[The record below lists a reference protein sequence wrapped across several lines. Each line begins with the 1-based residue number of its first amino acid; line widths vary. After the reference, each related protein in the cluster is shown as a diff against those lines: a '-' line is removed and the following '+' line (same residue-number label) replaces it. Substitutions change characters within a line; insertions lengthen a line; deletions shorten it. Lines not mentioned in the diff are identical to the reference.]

1 LNKLIFKTIDEIEIS
16 YVEKLKFLQLNKH
29 EQRLDAL
36 IAYLTDK
43 TENMKSVIGIEDK
56 IRQEL
61 QKSQSK
67 RRLPI
72 IAETGFGRDVNTKKE
87 LSDRITS
94 KKLPAN
100 VRS

>member
-29 EQRLDAL
+29 EHRLDAL

-61 QKSQSK
+61 HKSQSK

-72 IAETGFGRDVNTKKE
+72 ISETGRDFNTKKE
-87 LSDRITS
+87 LSDRINS
-94 KKLPAN
+94 KKLPEN
-100 VRS
+100 VKS